1 MLTPRKHLD
10 LNTSLLRVAAI
21 MLKEL
26 HKRGVIEMMMLKQR
40 VIRRVGSNGELMFL
54 PALNFLYL
62 LGKVEYHV
70 QNDTLEYRTD

>member
-10 LNTSLLRVAAI
+10 LNTSLLRVSAI

-26 HKRGVIEMMMLKQR
+26 HKRGVIEMAILKQR
-40 VIRRVGSNGELMFL
+40 VVRRVGSNGELMFL

-62 LGKVEYHV
+62 LGKVEYHL
-70 QNDTLEYRTD
+70 QNDTLEYRAE